1 MVPPARRFSGW
12 HRTSVDQRA
21 LATAIG
27 RAARPG
33 RPRLEILGASP
44 RPVRS
49 VGLVAGSFDP
59 MTVAHAAL
67 AEALGTDL
75 TLLVWSPATL
85 PKETG
90 PGGTPSPTLLE
101 PEAVLASL
109 VAWCEPRT
117 WARAAV
123 SSHGLLVDQ
132 VEAAASSFP
141 RSRLVLGMGS
151 DKLRQLFDRRWYED
165 RDSVLDRLFDRAEV
179 ATAARSGAE
188 PDVVADEPR
197 WSGRIRAVR
206 LPAEVAASSSRT
218 VREAVRAGR
227 DVSSIVPPEV
237 LPFVREG

>member
-1 MVPPARRFSGW
+1 MVPPARGFSGW
-12 HRTSVDQRA
+12 HRTSVDRRA
-21 LATAIG
+21 LAAAIG
-27 RAARPG
+27 RTARPG

-44 RPVRS
+44 TPVRS

-90 PGGTPSPTLLE
+90 PGGAPSPPLVE
-101 PEAVLASL
+101 PETVLASL
-109 VAWCEPRT
+109 VSWCEPRP
-117 WARAAV
+117 WARTAV

-132 VEAAASSFP
+132 VEAAAASFP

-151 DKLRQLFDRRWYED
+151 DKLRQLLDRRWYKD

-179 ATAARSGAE
+179 ATAARSGAG
-188 PDVVADEPR
+188 PDVADEPR
-197 WSGRIRAVR
+197 WAGRIRAVR
-206 LPAEVAASSSRT
+206 LPAEVAAVSSRS